1 MSCTKS
7 KEVHPEIGDGNDEIV
22 TVGMKDVHVEYIP
35 ADISE
40 FSKVMFHY
48 CHANANG
55 NSQQFAA
62 AQMTKK
68 ETLFEL
74 TLNDLLKDTLYWYY
88 YELYPISGDAFNAPQ
103 KTFHT
108 QAFDAPEPPAVELPT
123 VTTAEVSEI
132 TANSAQCGGDV
143 INDGGAT
150 VTECG
155 ICWSTSANPTIDGNH
170 VAAGTG
176 TGAFTAS
183 LEGLEANTTYHA
195 RAYATNEA
203 GTAYGLDKEFTTNEG
218 GGSGVPEG
226 AIDGLFSVSPTKKV
240 FFSQGNLQY
249 QASTNTWRF
258 AENQWNYVGTQIAG
272 TWWWGATGGNVEGSD
287 NLYIS
292 SYYDGWIDLFGWGT
306 SGYNHGAVC
315 YQPWGISDSFDAFS
329 AYGVDTCN
337 LFDNTGQAD
346 WGYNAISN
354 GGNLTNVWRT
364 LKGEEWEYI
373 VNDRDTEFGYRFAKA
388 TVNEVHGLILLPDN
402 WSNTSYILNNTN
414 QNSAGFGSNIIS
426 RTDWIAYFQDNGAVF
441 LPASGYRITTGTTV
455 YVDGAEIIG
464 PYWSSTSINIY
475 EHPCVWCFRFKDE
488 NVESAKSLYRTN
500 SFSVRLVQ
508 DANP

>member
-7 KEVHPEIGDGNDEIV
+7 REVHPELGDGNEEFL
-22 TVGMKDVHVEYIP
+22 TVGATTAHVEYTR
-35 ADISE
+35 ADMAE
-40 FSKVMFHY
+40 LRKVEFHY
-48 CHANANG
+48 GLSGA
-55 NSQQFAA
+55 QQFAA
-62 AQMTKK
+62 AEMAKK
-68 ETLFEL
+68 EGFFDL
-74 TLNDLLKDTLYWYY
+74 TLNDLASDTLYQYY
-88 YELYPISGDAFNAPQ
+88 YELFPSNGEALITEQ

-108 QAFDAPEPPAVELPT
+108 LAVDSPVPPTPPVVELPT
-123 VTTAEVSEI
+123 VVTIEVSEI
-132 TANSAQCGGDV
+132 TANSAVCGGEV
-143 INDGGAT
+143 TNDGGSE
-150 VTECG
+150 VTERG
-155 ICWSTSANPTIDGNH
+155 ICWSINANPTIADNH
-170 VAAGTG
+170 VAAGSGVG
-176 TGAFTAS
+176 TFTAS
-183 LEGLEANTTYHA
+183 LEGLESNTTYHI
-195 RAYATNEA
+195 RAYATNER
-203 GTAYGLDKEFTTNEG
+203 GTAYGLEKEFTTNAG
-218 GGSGVPEG
+218 GVNGVPEG

-249 QASTNTWRF
+249 QASTRTWRF
-258 AENQWNYVGTQIAG
+258 AENQWNYVGTQIPG

-464 PYWSSTSINIY
+464 QYWSSTSINIY
-475 EHPCVWCFRFKDE
+475 EHPCVWCFSFIDE
-488 NVESAKSLYRTN
+488 IAETNQSLYRTN
-500 SFSVRLVQ
+500 NFSVRLVQ
-508 DANP
+508 DAKP